1 MDKSFYSSLK
11 VLVID
16 DDEMIVRILETFLT
30 SLGIEKIASAPDGS
44 EGLSTLKREGA
55 DIIICDWMM
64 MPQNGLEFCR
74 SVRADAD
81 ETIRR
86 TPILMVTANH
96 NTEQQ
101 RQAIEA
107 GANDILAKPIL
118 PKEIALRIN
127 TLLSPGPA

>member
-1 MDKSFYSSLK
+1 MTDFSYSSLK

-16 DDEMIVRILETFLT
+16 DDDMIVRILKTFLAT
-30 SLGIEKIASAPDGS
+30 LGIENVASAPDGS
-44 EGLSTLKREGA
+44 EGLTALRSKGA
-55 DIIICDWMM
+55 DLIICDWMM
-64 MPQNGLEFCR
+64 LPQNGLEFCR

-81 ETIRR
+81 QTIRN

-96 NTEQQ
+96 DTEQQ

-118 PKEIALRIN
+118 PKELTAKIN
-127 TLLSPGPA
+127 MLLSPSPA